1 MWTDGWWGGGTK
13 GFIWARV
20 AEVEVVLRVKVAA
33 GFLRERYCYNGT
45 LRTESDSQISEVA
58 PAAPLAR

>member
-1 MWTDGWWGGGTK
+1 MVGRGVNR
-13 GFIWARV
+13 FIWARV

-33 GFLRERYCYNGT
+33 GFLRERYCYTGT